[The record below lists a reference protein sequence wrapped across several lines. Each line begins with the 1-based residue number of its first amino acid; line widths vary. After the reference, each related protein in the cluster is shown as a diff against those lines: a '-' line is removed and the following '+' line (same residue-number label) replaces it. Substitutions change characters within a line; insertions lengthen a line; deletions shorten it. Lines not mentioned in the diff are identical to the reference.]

1 MHLEH
6 RLRRPRGAIVRLE
19 HLVHHHNLLAHLW
32 GRGGG
37 RRGERMHAGP
47 EQRRGGGRTEALCW
61 AHRIEERLAGG
72 CASEAAEDGRVEG
85 CDRSIHI
92 GIVHLWG
99 EGAVMSTCMRRIG
112 PHWYCPHATSGM
124 QSALISHNQACNQR
138 SSGTQS
144 GTQSA
149 HLRQQALVGMQSAVI
164 RHAIRHAISPPSAAG
179 TQSGMQSAVI
189 RHAIRHAISP
199 PSAAGTGRHPW

>member
-1 MHLEH
+1 MSTCMHLEH
-6 RLRRPRGAIVRLE
+6 RNHVQS
-19 HLVHHHNLLAHLW
+19 V
-32 GRGGG
+32 GRGRRGERMHAPGASPSKTTWHDCATRTPRSSPQSAGAPVGKRGG
-37 RRGERMHAGP
+37 RRGERRHAGP

-99 EGAVMSTCMRRIG
+99 ESAVMSTCMRLDRS
-112 PHWYCPHATSGM
+112 TLVL
-124 QSALISHNQACNQR
+124 SACH
-138 SSGTQS
+138 
-144 GTQSA
+144 
-149 HLRQQALVGMQSAVI
+149 
-164 RHAIRHAISPPSAAG
+164 IRHAISAHQP
-179 TQSGMQSAVI
+179 QSGMQSAVI
-189 RHAIRHAISP
+189 RHAINP

>member
-6 RLRRPRGAIVRLE
+6 RNHVQS
-19 HLVHHHNLLAHLW
+19 V
-32 GRGGG
+32 GRGRRGERMHAPGASPSKTTWHDCATRTPRSSPQSAGAPVGKRGG
-37 RRGERMHAGP
+37 RRGERRHAGP

-149 HLRQQALVGMQSAVI
+149 HLRQQALVGILGERAL
-164 RHAIRHAISPPSAAG
+164 
-179 TQSGMQSAVI
+179 
-189 RHAIRHAISP
+189 
-199 PSAAGTGRHPW
+199 W

>member
-1 MHLEH
+1 MVSACMHLEH
-6 RLRRPRGAIVRLE
+6 RLRRPRGTIVRLE

-37 RRGERMHAGP
+37 RAVVSVGMQGRNRGAVVGV
-47 EQRRGGGRTEALCW
+47 QRRCVGRTGSKSVSPPAISGNQWQSEALCW

-99 EGAVMSTCMRRIG
+99 EGAVMSTCMRLDRS
-112 PHWYCPHATSGM
+112 TLVL
-124 QSALISHNQACNQR
+124 SACH
-138 SSGTQS
+138 
-144 GTQSA
+144 
-149 HLRQQALVGMQSAVI
+149 
-164 RHAIRHAISPPSAAG
+164 IRHAISAHQP
-179 TQSGMQSAVI
+179 QSGMQSAVI